1 MNRPGGGEVM
11 GAGGGRCRV
20 VGCNEIPHLGSC
32 PGLRVMVARE
42 AGPEE
47 AGPWQGWPRASGPV
61 FRSLGPW
68 VGQFR
73 PGCKVQ
79 LGARPAT
86 GGEAPALRGRCPSWQ
101 D

>member
-1 MNRPGGGEVM
+1 MNRPGGGEVT
-11 GAGGGRCRV
+11 GAGVDGAGWWAATKSR
-20 VGCNEIPHLGSC
+20 ILGYAQASA
-32 PGLRVMVARE
+32 LWWQ
-42 AGPEE
+42 
-47 AGPWQGWPRASGPV
+47 PWQGWPHASGPA